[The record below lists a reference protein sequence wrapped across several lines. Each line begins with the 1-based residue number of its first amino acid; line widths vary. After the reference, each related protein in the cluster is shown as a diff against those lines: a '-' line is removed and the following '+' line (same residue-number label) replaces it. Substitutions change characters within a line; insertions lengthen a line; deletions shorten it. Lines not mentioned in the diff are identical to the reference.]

1 MENRNGKEKEVKG
14 GKGGGWEGGGTE
26 RERKKEKRTGAREE
40 FSAVVI
46 FS

>member
-14 GKGGGWEGGGTE
+14 RKGEDGREEKRKGKG
-26 RERKKEKRTGAREE
+26 KKRTGAREE
-40 FSAVVI
+40 FCAVVI